1 MQVRVY
7 FFAQASAQT
16 TAGAARCGL
25 QSWVREHGGSH
36 RGVDRIMG
44 DQVRRPRQRHDN
56 GGFWSRVGSTDN
68 PCAAILA
75 ASADGVM
82 VVDGGGTIKF
92 ANRAAAD
99 LLAVPARELVGSSL
113 GFELV
118 AGRPAEIELSLPGE
132 DQRVLD
138 VRTSVTKLD
147 HELVIVA
154 VLRDVTQRKHS
165 ERMLEAALRQ
175 QSTALAI
182 TAHELHSQ
190 LAAIGVLAHVLAD
203 EQVTVDS
210 AERAKIAGRI
220 KELAGRMQMLMR
232 RLLKCAQIESDN
244 SRSEPEHVPVLEV
257 IVDQLAM
264 VGADSGRVSVRCN
277 PALTA
282 AVDRAELAMMVTNY
296 VENALIHAM
305 PPIEILAAQQDDWA
319 VIEVT
324 DQGPGVPRSFEPKLF
339 ERFARAPDA
348 GPKAGTGL
356 GLWIVRILARANGG
370 EAWYEPAEG
379 GGSRFV
385 LRIPAAPGVARGHGG
400 GESKHER
407 SGGGGSAGACLGARD
422 SDRDPA

>member
-1 MQVRVY
+1 M
-7 FFAQASAQT
+7 
-16 TAGAARCGL
+16 
-25 QSWVREHGGSH
+25 
-36 RGVDRIMG
+36 
-44 DQVRRPRQRHDN
+44 
-56 GGFWSRVGSTDN
+56 GSTDN
-68 PCAAILA
+68 PSAAILA
-75 ASADGVM
+75 ASADGVV
-82 VVDGGGTIKF
+82 VVDGSGTIKF
-92 ANRAAAD
+92 GNRAAAD
-99 LLAVPARELVGSSL
+99 LLAVPARELVGSTL

-147 HELVIVA
+147 HELVIIA

-175 QSTALAI
+175 HNTALAI

-232 RLLKCAQIESDN
+232 RLLKCAQIESDS

-264 VGADSGRVSVRCN
+264 VGADSARVSIRCN

-282 AVDRAELAMMVTNY
+282 AVDRAELTIMVTNY

-319 VIEVT
+319 VIKVT
-324 DQGPGVPRSFEPKLF
+324 DRGPGVPHSFEPRLF

-348 GPKAGTGL
+348 GPKAAGTGL
-356 GLWIVRILARANGG
+356 GLWIVRTLARANGG
-370 EAWYEPAEG
+370 DAWYEPAEG

-400 GESKHER
+400 GESEHER

-422 SDRDPA
+422 SDRGPA